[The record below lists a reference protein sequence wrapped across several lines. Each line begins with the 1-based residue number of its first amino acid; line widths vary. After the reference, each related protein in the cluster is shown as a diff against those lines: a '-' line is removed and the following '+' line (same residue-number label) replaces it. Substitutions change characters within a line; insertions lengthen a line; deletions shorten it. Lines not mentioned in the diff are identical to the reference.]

1 MDNLDDVVLPDKVDD
16 LITLLNKVYPEK
28 SPELSDDTKTIYFKA
43 GQRDVV
49 KFINT
54 LKNEI
59 SYSLDFIT
67 LGGSNNTFVYYFIWN
82 NS

>member
-1 MDNLDDVVLPDKVDD
+1 MDKLDDVVLPDKVDD

-54 LKNEI
+54 LKERQNENV
-59 SYSLDFIT
+59 LR
-67 LGGSNNTFVYYFIWN
+67 NK
-82 NS
+82 

>member
-1 MDNLDDVVLPDKVDD
+1 MDTLDDVVLPDKVAD

-54 LKNEI
+54 LKERQNENV
-59 SYSLDFIT
+59 LR
-67 LGGSNNTFVYYFIWN
+67 NK
-82 NS
+82 

>member
-1 MDNLDDVVLPDKVDD
+1 MKNIDEDLVLPTKVDD
-16 LITLLNKVYPEK
+16 LIKLLNKVYPEK

-54 LKNEI
+54 LKERAEK
-59 SYSLDFIT
+59 
-67 LGGSNNTFVYYFIWN
+67 
-82 NS
+82 